1 MWSPL
6 WSILLC
12 KIPQLFAKSYLFGQ
26 LISLFQKKDTMR
38 LPKIHIMFCPT
49 VGAKYPFVQAPAH
62 DITTKKQDEWSR
74 VQSNIQWLIICRFLS
89 QLGISTRYTE
99 LQLYEKF
106 QLVLKIFQHRLKYGV
121 IHIARTHNGG
131 GDGSS
136 QMRAIACKGGG
147 GLVLVIFVGTCYV
160 NDPYNSFEKQDIQKA
175 NVMKE
180 QNKKNKNAF

>member
-12 KIPQLFAKSYLFGQ
+12 KIPQLFAKSFLFGQ
-26 LISLFQKKDTMR
+26 LIRLFEKKDTMM

-49 VGAKYPFVQAPAH
+49 VGAKYPFVSAPAH

-89 QLGISTRYTE
+89 QLRISTRYTE

-121 IHIARTHNGG
+121 IHIARTHNGRG
-131 GDGSS
+131 EGSN
-136 QMRAIACKGGG
+136 QMRPIACKENEDCFMTSKKEDNVVK
-147 GLVLVIFVGTCYV
+147 LRQYLEIF
-160 NDPYNSFEKQDIQKA
+160 YNRFVQERCFQAVSRME
-175 NVMKE
+175 
-180 QNKKNKNAF
+180 